1 MIDYDDENQP
11 ERSEQEIREMIRP
24 EPTPL
29 EPVPEWLNQMPE
41 PTDEEVA
48 HQMEVEAERE
58 AAELEYYRFNDDNPD
73 DHAYEVAVKD
83 NEVTLVKRSEMTDE
97 ERAETLRAKQREKD
111 RKAIAELLADE
122 PDPLLDELNRGNEI
136 KPVNYVIQ
144 NLIPENSVG
153 FLVGESGAKKTFAA
167 LHMAL
172 CVARGVHFGGLP
184 VRQGSVMYFA
194 PEDANGVRERY
205 AGWKYTQNK
214 NEPLPNFWVLSQQV
228 PLHREDLLRKFAA
241 RIKDSAFFEA
251 NPLSLIVIDTYSAN
265 SAGQK
270 VGQTPLK
277 DKDGKITDWTGGRD
291 FDENDNNVAA
301 ILMKN
306 AADLGEMLNCAV
318 MIIHHTGKDTERGG
332 RGASALKA
340 NAGFEV
346 MVKKCAKDRELFII
360 EHSKAKGCALLP
372 PRAMRTKS
380 AKLPPDLVKMKRE
393 ALARMTGL
401 DSEAKNNPAA
411 WEIGDNLGTLVVIN
425 KVEPVPTDKAEE
437 KDAGAD
443 KRSKQEEHAL
453 QLLGYV
459 VEYNHERKEKNYR
472 TPKLT
477 KGMLSE
483 WAQNFASPALDK
495 HQFARA
501 FKYATE
507 KALIIKVAGDQTL
520 TASTE
525 APALLGGIRTQKPL
539 PTDWKAGESD
549 PDLNDF

>member
-1 MIDYDDENQP
+1 MIDYDDDNQP

-29 EPVPEWLNQMPE
+29 EPVPDWMGQTPE

-48 HQMEVEAERE
+48 RQMAIEAERE

-83 NEVTLVKRSEMTDE
+83 NEVTLVKRSEMTEE
-97 ERAETLRAKQREKD
+97 ERAEAYLAKQREKD
-111 RKAIAELLADE
+111 RKAIADLLADE
-122 PDPLLDELNRGNEI
+122 PDPLLEELNKGNEI

-144 NLIPENSVG
+144 NLIPERSVG

-214 NEPLPNFWVLSQQV
+214 NENLPNFWVLGQQV
-228 PLHREDLLRKFAA
+228 PLHREDLLRKFGA
-241 RIKDSAFFEA
+241 RIKDSAFFQA

-270 VGQTPLK
+270 VGQTPVK
-277 DKDGKITDWTGGRD
+277 KDGKIAEWVGGRD

-306 AADLGEMLNCAV
+306 AADLADMLECAV

-346 MVKKCAKDRELFII
+346 LVKKCAKDRELFII

-380 AKLPPDLVKMKRE
+380 AKLPPDLVKMKRD

-401 DSEAKNNPAA
+401 DNEAKNNPAA
-411 WEIGDNLGTLVVIN
+411 WEIGDNLGTLVVVN

-437 KDAGAD
+437 KDAGEE
-443 KRSKQEEHAL
+443 KGRTKQEEHAL
-453 QLLGYV
+453 QLLAYV
-459 VEYNHERKEKNYR
+459 VEYNHDRASKNYR

-477 KGMLSE
+477 KAALRE
-483 WAQNFASPALDK
+483 WAKNFADPSLDK

-507 KALIIKVAGDQTL
+507 KAMVIKMAGDQTL

-525 APALLGGIRTQKPL
+525 APALLGGIREQQPRS
-539 PTDWKAGESD
+539 TDWKPTSGGG
-549 PDLNDF
+549 DLDDF